1 MSETKDIFFMRGK
14 PRNNIASVIDVTT
27 MGDTQS
33 DGFENMMEKYFEQRK
48 DFIERHHKLI
58 HEYAYLTYRYLQ
70 IKNKNRKGN
79 ERILRK
85 IHRRQIKI
93 KIELTK
99 IIYYRQAQLV
109 MSNSIYGVTAD
120 SLPKVDIQHFNY
132 TRYTDYIS
140 PMKSTQILGAAEMED
155 K

>member
-1 MSETKDIFFMRGK
+1 MSETKDIFFMRGE
-14 PRNNIASVIDVTT
+14 PRNKIASVIDVTT

-33 DGFENMMEKYFEQRK
+33 NGFETMMEKYFEQRK
-48 DFIERHHKLI
+48 DFRERYHRLI
-58 HEYAYLTYRYLQ
+58 HEYANLMYRYLK
-70 IKNKNRKGN
+70 IKNKNQKGN
-79 ERILRK
+79 EGVLRK
-85 IHRRQIKI
+85 INRRRIKI

-109 MSNSIYGVTAD
+109 MSNSIYGVNAN

-140 PMKSTQILGAAEMED
+140 PMQSTQILGAAEMND